1 MADKIQVELTQD
13 QYNQLQGLLE
23 KDSAKISLITDL
35 VGQNV
40 FLRTVT
46 YHALGTVKQ
55 VVGNF
60 VELEN
65 ASWVADSGRFNEFLK
80 GASPNENEPITGR
93 FFVNLDTVVDF
104 TVGVNPVSEII

>member
-1 MADKIQVELTQD
+1 MSDKIQVELTQD
-13 QYNQLQGLLE
+13 EYDQLQKIIKKENKRIELL
-23 KDSAKISLITDL
+23 TDL
-35 VGQNV
+35 IGENV

-80 GASPNENEPITGR
+80 GKNPIENEPITGR
-93 FFVNLDTVVDF
+93 FFVNIDTVVDF
-104 TVGVNPVSEII
+104 VVGVDVCTKII